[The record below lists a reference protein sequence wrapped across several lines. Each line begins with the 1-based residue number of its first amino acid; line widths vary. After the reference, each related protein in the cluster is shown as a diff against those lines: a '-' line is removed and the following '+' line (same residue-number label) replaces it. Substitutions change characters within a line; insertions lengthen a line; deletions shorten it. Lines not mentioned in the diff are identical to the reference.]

1 MDKEV
6 LLAIIN
12 GPGTG
17 LTVMVLGV
25 IAAFAVSYC
34 VKLGTRGDFEE
45 GKQAARKE
53 GLENLQVTLAK
64 LVHDQADMKQHLA
77 RQLSPQPSPIFPDDQ
92 DYRP

>member
-12 GPGTG
+12 GPGNG

-25 IAAFAVSYC
+25 IAAFTIIVV
-34 VKLGTRGDFEE
+34 VKLGMRGDFEQ
-45 GKQAARKE
+45 GKQVARRE

-64 LVHDQADMKQHLA
+64 LVHDQADMKNTIVRIPEMMATH
-77 RQLSPQPSPIFPDDQ
+77 PDPDDR
-92 DYRP
+92 DYTT